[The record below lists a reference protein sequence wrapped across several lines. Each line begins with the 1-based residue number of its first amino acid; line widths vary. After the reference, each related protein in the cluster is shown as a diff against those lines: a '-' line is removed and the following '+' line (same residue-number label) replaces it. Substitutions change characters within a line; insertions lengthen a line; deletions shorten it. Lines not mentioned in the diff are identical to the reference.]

1 MAISKKDDTEYDP
14 FVMPDT
20 ETKPLKSLKGVP
32 PSIRGNKEIMADD
45 DKRDYAAKLLS
56 NLSGM
61 MLMPKVRSNHEL
73 VERIDQYL
81 TLCSDQRIP
90 PTWEGLGLFC
100 GYTRAT
106 LWDWMT
112 KKNKGFQ
119 DEVGSG
125 LLTSDV
131 IKRAR
136 EILAAFD
143 GTMAAAGKINPVAY
157 IYRSSN
163 FYGMVNKQ
171 TVAVEPMLEE
181 HNAPRS
187 PEEIAK
193 DLPDLVDTD
202 YTIE

>member
-1 MAISKKDDTEYDP
+1 MARTKKDETDYKP
-14 FVMPDT
+14 FKMPDT
-20 ETKPLKSLKGVP
+20 ETRPIKSLHSMS
-32 PSIRGNKEIMADD
+32 PSVRGNREIMADD

-61 MLMPKVRSNHEL
+61 ILMPKVESNHEL

-90 PTWEGLGLFC
+90 PTWEGLGLYC
-100 GYTRAT
+100 GYSRAT

-112 KKNKGFQ
+112 TRRKGFS

-125 LLTSDV
+125 LLTADI

-143 GTMAAAGKINPVAY
+143 GTMAIAGKINPVAY

-181 HNAPRS
+181 HNAPKT

-193 DLPDLVDTD
+193 DLPELIDADV
-202 YTIE
+202 TIE

>member
-1 MAISKKDDTEYDP
+1 MARTKKNDTLQKP

-20 ETKPLKSLKGVP
+20 ETKPIKSLHSMS
-32 PSIRGNKEIMADD
+32 PSVRGNREIMADD

-61 MLMPKVRSNHEL
+61 ILMPKVESNHEL
-73 VERIDQYL
+73 VKRIDEYL

-90 PTWEGLGLFC
+90 PTWEGVGLYC
-100 GYTRAT
+100 GYSRAT

-112 KKNKGFQ
+112 GKNKGFK

-125 LLTSDV
+125 LLTADV

-143 GTMAAAGKINPVAY
+143 GTMAIAGKINPVAY